1 MIIAGSSMFER
12 KDGKDLHSLILQ
24 LASHG
29 KFINKKTNWNGFNI
43 LHKVKKDLT
52 LLFNAL

>member
-29 KFINKKTNWNGFNI
+29 KFINKKTNWNGQKIIVRIF
-43 LHKVKKDLT
+43 T
-52 LLFNAL
+52 AF